1 MEKFFS
7 LPLEK
12 QHTIID
18 AALTCF
24 GTTGYK
30 KTSINDIAA
39 EAGISKAM
47 VFHYFGTKKALYLY
61 LINYCSDL
69 VMNEIEAKYD
79 HTVTDFFERIKQ
91 ATNIKVAMVDKHPA
105 LLSFLTSVYFET
117 HEEVRPE
124 IKALFAKGEEVRNRM
139 ALTGV
144 DESKF
149 KEGID
154 LELLINMLTWMAEGF
169 TNQMSRENKFDIK
182 EITRGFLLCL
192 DMLRSQFYRPEY
204 L

>member
-1 MEKFFS
+1 MEKFLS

-12 QHTIID
+12 QHGIID

-24 GTTGYK
+24 GTIGYK
-30 KTSINDIAA
+30 KTSMNDVAA

-61 LINYCSDL
+61 LINYCHDL
-69 VMNEIEAKYD
+69 VMNEIEAKFD
-79 HTVTDFFERIKQ
+79 HALMDFFERIKQ
-91 ATNIKVAMVDKHPA
+91 ATNIKVAVMGKHA
-105 LLSFLTSVYFET
+105 AVLSFLTSVYFET
-117 HEEVRPE
+117 NEEVRRD
-124 IKALFAKGEEVRNRM
+124 ITAILAKGEDIRNRI
-139 ALTGV
+139 ASSGV

-154 LELLINMLTWMAEGF
+154 LKLLMSMLTWMAEGF
-169 TNQMSRENKFDIK
+169 TSQMSRDNKIDI
-182 EITRGFLLCL
+182 EVIAREFFRSI